1 MGQRELDQGRG
12 TAKCFLIYLIN
23 CIERQVEENQ
33 VLNLVE
39 KRIRDKSDVVP
50 RQVQVFQTALY
61 WVQGFYGD
69 FRKLV
74 ESHFENFK
82 FSFLKQG
89 FWEGRDGVVREV
101 EDTEVFLLVE
111 NSRLEKGE

>member
-39 KRIRDKSDVVP
+39 KRIRDKSDIVP
-50 RQVQVFQTALY
+50 REVQVFQTALY
-61 WVQGFYGD
+61 WVQSFYGD
-69 FRKLV
+69 FRKLI
-74 ESHFENFK
+74 ES
-82 FSFLKQG
+82 LIL
-89 FWEGRDGVVREV
+89 RI
-101 EDTEVFLLVE
+101 FLLLV
-111 NSRLEKGE
+111 SAIQKSKFRF